1 MDEGLI
7 GGEGG
12 KGRGDKVAPGDRIV
26 LLGDDGRKFAIQ
38 VEPGARRID
47 GLGVVDPSSLSGATV
62 GAITKVGNKR
72 FIVLRPSVLDR
83 IETLHRKAQII
94 LPKDAAHILMEC
106 DISAG
111 KTVVEGGA
119 GSGAM
124 TTALASAVVPGG
136 RVVTYDLRAEYL
148 RQARHN
154 IEQAGL
160 SDACVFKEGDITV
173 PGAISE
179 REVDAVVLDIPEPWN
194 AADNAWEALRPC
206 GHFACYTPTVNQV
219 EQAVRALRDR
229 RFIEVRSFEVLRR
242 GMDVVEKGIRPSFEM
257 LGHSGYLTFARKV
270 LEKFG

>member
-1 MDEGLI
+1 MEQAA
-7 GGEGG
+7 
-12 KGRGDKVAPGDRIV
+12 KAGDRIV
-26 LLGDDGRKFAIQ
+26 LLAEDGKKVAVRIEA
-38 VEPGARRID
+38 GARRVD
-47 GLGVVDPSSLSGATV
+47 GLGVFDPATLAGAAF
-62 GAITKVGNKR
+62 GAVTKIGNRR

-94 LPKDAAHILMEC
+94 LPKDAAHILLDC

-124 TTALASAVVPGG
+124 TTALASAVSPGWK
-136 RVVTYDLRAEYL
+136 VVTYDIRAEYL

-160 SDACVFKEGDITV
+160 TDTCEFKEADITA

-179 REVDAVVLDIPEPWN
+179 REFDAVVLDIPEPWK

-206 GHFACYTPTVNQV
+206 GHLACYTPTVNQV
-219 EQAVRALRDR
+219 EQTVRALWEK
-229 RFIEVRSFEVLRR
+229 RFIEVRAVETLQRE
-242 GMDVVEKGIRPSFEM
+242 MTVVEKGIRPSFEM

-270 LEKFG
+270 LEKFA

>member
-1 MDEGLI
+1 MDPTV
-7 GGEGG
+7 
-12 KGRGDKVAPGDRIV
+12 KSGDRVV
-26 LLGDDGRKFAIQ
+26 LLAEDGRKFAVL
-38 VEPGARRID
+38 VEAGARRVD
-47 GLGVVDPSSLSGATV
+47 GIGVLDPSSLAGSAFGAV
-62 GAITKVGNKR
+62 TKIGNRR
-72 FIVLRPSVLDR
+72 FIVLWPSVLDR

-94 LPKDAAHILMEC
+94 LPKDAAHIILDC

-124 TTALASAVVPGG
+124 TTALASAVRPGG
-136 RVVTYDLRAEYL
+136 KVVTYDIRAEYL

-154 IEQAGL
+154 IEQAGMT
-160 SDACVFKEGDITV
+160 DTCEFKEADITA
-173 PGAISE
+173 PGAIAE
-179 REVDAVVLDIPEPWN
+179 RGVDAVVLDIPEPWS

-219 EQAVRALRDR
+219 EQTVRALWER
-229 RFIEVRSFEVLRR
+229 RFIEIRSVETLQRE
-242 GMDVVEKGIRPSFEM
+242 MTVVEKGIRPSFEM

>member
-1 MDEGLI
+1 MELTV
-7 GGEGG
+7 
-12 KGRGDKVAPGDRIV
+12 KAGDRIV
-26 LLGDDGRKFAIQ
+26 LQAEDGRKFAIL

-47 GLGVVDPSSLSGATV
+47 GLGVVDPSSLSGAAV

-83 IETLHRKAQII
+83 IETIHRKAQII

-111 KTVVEGGA
+111 RTVVEGGA

-124 TTALASAVVPGG
+124 TTALASAVSPGG
-136 RVVTYDLRAEYL
+136 KVVTYDIRAEYL

-154 IEQAGL
+154 IGQAGL
-160 SDACVFKEGDITV
+160 DGVCEFKEADITA

-179 REVDAVVLDIPEPWN
+179 RDVDAVVLDIPEPWN

-242 GMDVVEKGIRPSFEM
+242 GMEVVEKGIRPSFEM
-257 LGHSGYLTFARKV
+257 LGHTGYLTFARKV
-270 LEKFG
+270 LEKF